1 MVEQQDRRSFRSRY
15 VDQSYLGDAS
25 KNELPPYSLAVQKHY
40 NHYSNYHRLSG
51 VSVAAPDNWFGM
63 ATRLEQSLM
72 LARLD

>member
-25 KNELPPYSLAVQKHY
+25 NKELPPYSLAVQKHY

-51 VSVAAPDNWFGM
+51 VSVAAPDNCLGI